1 MTRDEDVGSE
11 HEIAMTVLQ
20 CVSMVRDD
28 DDVTG

>member
-1 MTRDEDVGSE
+1 MARDEGVGSE
-11 HEIAMTVLQ
+11 HEVAMIMLQ